1 MHTVTVI
8 IIQIYEHIR
17 IIAYIR
23 IICPSCLIYKR
34 DRKRRKQKSDI
45 LDPLY
50 FLAYQHGIDI
60 SKKKYIGD

>member
-8 IIQIYEHIR
+8 ITQIYEHMR

-23 IICPSCLIYKR
+23 IICPSRLIYKR

-45 LDPLY
+45 LDPSY
-50 FLAYQHGIDI
+50 FLAYQQDIDI
-60 SKKKYIGD
+60 SKKKYIDD